1 MKKIIKKIY
10 PIIIII
16 IFALLIKFYYENNV
30 DDFSFVKKIRV
41 ETVLIIIILSF
52 FYLITEGILLKRIVL
67 YIGKKT
73 SLLECF
79 LVMNFTY
86 FCNTFIQFTG
96 LGYRIYYLKKNNKI
110 NIKDFIRFS
119 IDTIICELLVFS
131 FFGIL
136 FLFIFNLFVKEF
148 NLNIFVY
155 FIFLTLFIISVIY
168 IFLLNYIVKFLR
180 SVLKKIN
187 IIFFN
192 KIFNFFLIQKSNK
205 FKFYINQIRVF
216 ILQYL
221 ILFLIF
227 FFILKE
233 IGQINYVSLAFLT
246 TSFVD
251 FSFLFAIT
259 PYSVGISEIFT
270 FFGTKGLNFSIA
282 EIIVLINFFRLSMI
296 FLYFIIGPIFFMTTI
311 LRNKDGM

>member
-1 MKKIIKKIY
+1 MKKLVKKFY
-10 PIIIII
+10 PITVIV
-16 IFALLIKFYYENNV
+16 IFGLLIKFYFDNNAN
-30 DDFSFVKKIRV
+30 DFSFVKKIKI
-41 ETVLIIIILSF
+41 ETVFIIIILSF
-52 FYLITEGILLKRIVL
+52 FYLITEGMLLKKIVS

-96 LGYRIYYLKKNNKI
+96 LGYRIYYLKKNNNI

-131 FFGIL
+131 FFGIF
-136 FLFIFNLFVKEF
+136 FLFIFNLFVQEF
-148 NLNIFVY
+148 DLNIFVY
-155 FIFLTLFIISVIY
+155 VVFLTLFLISVIY
-168 IFLLNYIVKFLR
+168 IFLLSPIVKFLR
-180 SVLKKIN
+180 EILKKIN
-187 IIFFN
+187 IRFFD
-192 KIFNFFLIQKSNK
+192 KILEFFLIKKSNK
-205 FKFYINQIRVF
+205 FKFYIKQIRTF

-227 FFILKE
+227 LLILRE
-233 IGQINYVSLAFLT
+233 IGHANYISLAFLT

-259 PYSVGISEIFT
+259 PYSVGISEVFT

-296 FLYFIIGPIFFMTTI
+296 FLYFIIGPIFFITTI
-311 LRNKDGM
+311 FRNKDGL